1 MAKNEIQ
8 EGKTMPFPAPYA
20 VASGAGALIGA
31 VFGVSLAALANG
43 EVGQFSLVGV
53 WQLPKATG
61 AAASLGAR
69 AYWND
74 TNKNVT
80 ASASGNTLIGVFVP
94 AVPTQTAAYASGD
107 TLAHVRLN
115 GAF

>member
-1 MAKNEIQ
+1 MQGPIQ
-8 EGKTMPFPAPYA
+8 EGEILSIAAPYG
-20 VASGAGALIGA
+20 VASGGGALIGA
-31 VFGVSLAALANG
+31 LFGVAITALASG
-43 EVGQFSLVGV
+43 EIGSFMLEGV
-53 WQLPKATG
+53 HELPKAT
-61 AAASLGAR
+61 GAR

-107 TLAHVRLN
+107 ALAHVRLN

>member
-1 MAKNEIQ
+1 MQGPIQ
-8 EGKTMPFPAPYA
+8 EGKILPIAAPYA
-20 VASGAGALIGA
+20 VASGGGALVGA
-31 VFGVSLAALANG
+31 LFGVAVTALASG
-43 EVGQFSLVGV
+43 EVGSFMLVGV
-53 WQLPKATG
+53 HELPKATG
-61 AAASLGAR
+61 ATASLYAK

-80 ASASGNTLIGVFVP
+80 ASASGNTHIGVFVP
-94 AVPTQTAAYASGD
+94 IGSQSAAYASGA

>member
-8 EGKTMPFPAPYA
+8 EGKTISFPAPYA

-31 VFGVSLAALANG
+31 VFGVSLGVLANG

-80 ASASGNTLIGVFVP
+80 ASASGNTLIGVFAP
-94 AVPTQTAAYASGD
+94 AAPTQTAAYASGD